1 MSGGGGGT
9 LFSSS
14 TSSSTFSS
22 ILSNGGGGG
31 PLVGYFGLGG
41 ALYVGVR
48 PLPRLFGSPL
58 IGAIFTLILASLS
71 RGLFNDDSACIVSS
85 RRS

>member
-1 MSGGGGGT
+1 MVVV
-9 LFSSS
+9 LFFPL

-41 ALYVGVR
+41 AIYVGIG
-48 PLPRLFGSPL
+48 PLPRPFGGPL
-58 IGAIFTLILASLS
+58 IGSIFTLISASLFF
-71 RGLFNDDSACIVSS
+71 GLFNDDSVCIGSS